1 MKKHFRHLSYV
12 NGDLTEAIYRIKRCT
27 GTLCAKYKL
36 LERRMNLRATY
47 ELLTNNTKSRRSARA
62 MRSCGLGWGSNLLG
76 SGLLVGLLGGSFLG
90 VLLGGGLLDVLGGSL
105 LDGLLGGSFLGVSNF
120 G

>member
-1 MKKHFRHLSYV
+1 
-12 NGDLTEAIYRIKRCT
+12 
-27 GTLCAKYKL
+27 
-36 LERRMNLRATY
+36 MNLRATY
-47 ELLTNNTKSRRSARA
+47 ELLTNNTKSKRLSARVIS
-62 MRSCGLGWGSNLLG
+62 SCGLGWGSNLLG

-90 VLLGGGLLDVLGGSL
+90 VLLGGGLLDALGGSL